1 MPKTKTKTTTTI
13 TSADNTK
20 KVLDSTGLDAINELL
35 NSPAKLFW
43 LNFRTGFTR
52 GLAGVFGAAVAIVI
66 IGILVTQFGGAPLIG
81 EFLQKIGAAAQ
92 I

>member
-52 GLAGVFGAAVAIVI
+52 GLAGAFGAAVAIVI
-66 IGILVTQFGGAPLIG
+66 IGFLVTQFGGAPLIG
-81 EFLQKIGAAAQ
+81 EFLQKIGAAAK